1 MDVASVHA
9 AYLAEEVARWLT
21 GTVSEDEALTTYHR
35 RRNAHGL
42 ERFHR
47 TVTLGRD
54 LRQLTAV

>member
-1 MDVASVHA
+1 MDAASVHA
-9 AYLAEEVARWLT
+9 AYLADEMVRWFT
-21 GTVSEDEALTTYHR
+21 GQACEAEALAAYHR

-54 LRQLTAV
+54 LRQRTAA